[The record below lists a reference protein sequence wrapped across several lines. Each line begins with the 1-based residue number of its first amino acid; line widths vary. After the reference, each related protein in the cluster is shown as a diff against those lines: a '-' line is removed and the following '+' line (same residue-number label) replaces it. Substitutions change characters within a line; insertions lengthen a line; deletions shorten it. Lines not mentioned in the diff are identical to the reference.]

1 MIQLISRNIAIYR
14 SLARIKQDPA
24 TCHQKLQEPELAWE
38 TIQFPQELQPEIKEI
53 EDLHIKQKLEPNDKF
68 SVSKHSL
75 FGQHKTVFDVHCNE
89 KWTETIEYIPFCHE
103 LIKCWIV

>member
-53 EDLHIKQKLEPNDKF
+53 EDLHIKQKLEPSDKF

-75 FGQHKTVFDVHCNE
+75 FGHVICHVITLTKRVSECE
-89 KWTETIEYIPFCHE
+89 WT
-103 LIKCWIV
+103 KAWS